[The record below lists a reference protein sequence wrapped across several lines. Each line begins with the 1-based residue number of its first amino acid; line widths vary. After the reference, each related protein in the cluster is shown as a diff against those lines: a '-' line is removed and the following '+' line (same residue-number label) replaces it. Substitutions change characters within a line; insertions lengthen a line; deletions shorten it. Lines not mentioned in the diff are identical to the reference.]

1 MSELQT
7 GTGGIWEMEMSL
19 WAGGRVKAEET
30 LDGGG
35 GGPPDQPDAAA
46 FKDLLDWEQINSTV
60 GSV

>member
-19 WAGGRVKAEET
+19 WAGGRVKVEET
-30 LDGGG
+30 LDVGG

>member
-30 LDGGG
+30 LDVGG

-46 FKDLLDWEQINSTV
+46 FKNLLDLT
-60 GSV
+60 